1 MSANC
6 KLRLIRLFSSVDDA
20 GVDGMLSM
28 NDER

>member
-1 MSANC
+1 M
-6 KLRLIRLFSSVDDA
+6 LRLIRLFSSVDVS